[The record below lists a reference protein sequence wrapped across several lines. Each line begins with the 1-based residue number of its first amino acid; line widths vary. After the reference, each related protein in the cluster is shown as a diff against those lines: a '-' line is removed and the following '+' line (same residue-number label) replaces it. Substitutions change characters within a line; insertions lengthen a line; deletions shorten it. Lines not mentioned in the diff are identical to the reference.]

1 MYSVFLSDESGMT
14 PIETFKEGSWINML
28 DPSEDEIDSVAEQ
41 LEIPRDF
48 LTAAL
53 DEEERPRVESEENK
67 TLVVLD
73 IAIMEHDKGGSF
85 IYSTVPLGII
95 LCPQHVVTVCLKKNR
110 VLQDFLS
117 NRIKTFSTY
126 KKTRFLLQMIY
137 RNADNY
143 LHSLRQIEKISD
155 SLEKDLLRSTKNR
168 ELVMFLSLEKSLVYF
183 STSLKS
189 NENVL
194 EKIMRLSYP
203 NIYVHK
209 YEEDEDLLEDA
220 ITENKQA
227 IEMASIYSSNLSV
240 IMETAASIISNNL
253 NIVMKLLA
261 AVTIIMSIPNII
273 SGFFGMNV
281 QGLPFRGIPYAF
293 YVIGAITIVIC
304 VIATVILYRK
314 GMFKR

>member
-1 MYSVFLSDESGMT
+1 MYSIFFSEENGLST
-14 PIETFKEGSWINML
+14 LKEFRDGSWINML
-28 DPSEDEIDSVAEQ
+28 DPSEDEIDLVAEK

-53 DEEERPRVESEENK
+53 DEEERPRVEAEDDR
-67 TLVVLD
+67 TLVILD

-95 LCPQHVVTVCLKKNR
+95 MCPQHVVTVCLKKNS
-110 VLQDFLS
+110 VLQDFIS
-117 NRIKTFSTY
+117 NRIKTFSTF
-126 KKTRFLLQMIY
+126 KKTRFLLQMVY

-143 LHSLRQIEKISD
+143 LRSLRQIEKISD
-155 SLEKDLLRSTKNR
+155 SLEKDLLRSTKNK
-168 ELVMFLSLEKSLVYF
+168 ELVMLLSLEKSLVYF

-189 NENVL
+189 NETVL

-209 YEEDEDLLEDA
+209 YEDDEDLLEDA

-240 IMETAASIISNNL
+240 IMETSASIISNNL

-261 AVTIIMSIPNII
+261 AVTIIMAIPDII

-281 QGLPFRGIPYAF
+281 NGLPLGGFSHAF
-293 YVIGAITIVIC
+293 YIIGAVTLVIC
-304 VIATVILYRK
+304 ATVAIILYRK
-314 GMFKR
+314 GMF